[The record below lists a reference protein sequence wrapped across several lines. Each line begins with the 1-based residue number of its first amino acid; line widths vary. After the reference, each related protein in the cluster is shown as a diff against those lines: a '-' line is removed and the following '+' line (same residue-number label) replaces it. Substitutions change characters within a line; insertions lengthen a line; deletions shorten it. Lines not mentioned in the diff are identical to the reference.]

1 MTASWLLERLK
12 TIAKAFL
19 PASRLNVFPPDFTI
33 RRPIVSLL
41 RRRLD
46 RGEACFLALYRWESK
61 APHEHRGHSREEEER
76 LSVASRRQLATL
88 AREQF
93 GSVELIGVDR
103 LGPQEFAV
111 LLAAPSNP
119 DESFVPAVLFRRLEL
134 LRHAL
139 EGGVASAWPD
149 VAGHWQ
155 LTGTYV
161 PVSQN
166 SWDRHSDASEVLKE
180 TFDFALALATR
191 AVTPQVIEARRQLDE
206 ILAEGRISVLAQPI
220 MNLRSGD
227 IYGWEIL
234 TRGPAASVFHMP
246 DELFR
251 FAGQSK
257 QLSRLE
263 FIIVR
268 HALDEIAARRIREP
282 IFLNVTPVTLAHPL
296 FLTHLE
302 QCLGRHPVLSPE
314 QIVLEITERHE
325 IHDLGEMHG
334 ILGRFREKGFRF
346 AIDDAGSGYSS
357 LQWIGELMPELIKID
372 RSVIQFVDRFKVKE
386 SLLRAIVT
394 AAGEMSCEVVAEGV
408 EREEEADVLFR
419 LNVGMGQGYYFAR
432 PKPLMHEH
440 ERGIFDEMKERIQI
454 RRGLV
459 AS

>member
-1 MTASWLLERLK
+1 MLLERLK

-19 PASRLNVFPPDFTI
+19 PNGRLNAFPPDFTI
-33 RRPIVSLL
+33 RRPILSLL
-41 RRRLD
+41 RRRIG
-46 RGEACFLALYRWESK
+46 RGEACFLALYRWEGK
-61 APHEHRGHSREEEER
+61 ADPEHRQHSREEERR
-76 LSVASRRQLATL
+76 LSAASRRQLTLL

-93 GSVELIGVDR
+93 GAGELIGMDQY
-103 LGPQEFAV
+103 GPQDYVV
-111 LLAAPSNP
+111 LVSAPHNP
-119 DESFVPAVLFRRLEL
+119 DESFVPVALFRRLEL
-134 LRHAL
+134 LRHAF
-139 EGGVASAWPD
+139 EGGTAAVLPEASE
-149 VAGHWQ
+149 HWQ

-161 PVSQN
+161 PVSGAGATQ
-166 SWDRHSDASEVLKE
+166 ASSAGAAVLLKE
-180 TFDFALALATR
+180 TFDFALALATG

-220 MNLRSGD
+220 VDLRSGD
-227 IYGWEIL
+227 VYGWEIL

-257 QLSRLE
+257 LLSKLE
-263 FIIVR
+263 FIVIR
-268 HALDEIAARRIREP
+268 HALDEIASRRISEP
-282 IFLNVTPVTLAHPL
+282 VFLNVTPVTLAHPL
-296 FLTHLE
+296 FMAHLD
-302 QCLGRHPVLSPE
+302 QCLERHPLLSPG

-325 IHDLGEMHG
+325 IHDLGEMSG
-334 ILGRFREKGFRF
+334 ILDRFRAKGYRF

-372 RSVIQFVDRFKVKE
+372 RSVIQFVDRYKVKE

-394 AAGEMSCEVVAEGV
+394 AAEEMNSDVVAEGV

-419 LNVGMGQGYYFAR
+419 LNVSMGQGYYFAR
-432 PKPLMHEH
+432 PNPLLHAH
-440 ERGIFDEMKERIQI
+440 ERGIFQEMKERIQV